1 MKQTELRLLM
11 CLSLILILA
20 ACNRSNNSENQAN
33 PTTENRPAVV
43 TVLVSPVKNTSET
56 GLITLSG
63 ATEPETT
70 VDIGFMV
77 SGKVNQVNVQEGQ
90 NIKSGALIASL
101 DPTDYRLG
109 VDIANANVARVQDEY
124 NRLSILNQRG
134 SIAPADYQKAVI
146 GLREVKAHQKLA
158 AKNLRE
164 TRLYAPI
171 SGIVAR
177 RGADPGEIISQGMP
191 LFSIV
196 DIQPIKVRASVP
208 ESEVGQVKTGQPA
221 EVYISALDST
231 FTGKISLIGAV
242 ADPASR
248 TYTVKI
254 DLPNPNAA
262 IRPGMVAEARLPAAQ
277 KINALVVPGEAIL
290 RDPDQATYV
299 FVVDQQKSQTF
310 RRNVTVGRFYGN
322 NIEITS
328 GLTQNDLVV
337 TGGQQR
343 LNDAARVQIK
353 EDIR

>member
-1 MKQTELRLLM
+1 MKQTDFRLLL
-11 CLSLILILA
+11 CLPLVLWLA
-20 ACNRSNNSENQAN
+20 ACNRTNNREN
-33 PTTENRPAVV
+33 PTSPATTNQTDAV
-43 TVLVSPVKNTSET
+43 TVLVTPVQNTSET
-56 GLITLSG
+56 GQITLSG

-70 VDIGFMV
+70 VDLGFMV
-77 SGKVNQVNVQEGQ
+77 SGKINQITVQEGQ
-90 NIKSGALIASL
+90 TIKSGQLIAGL

-146 GLREVKAHQKLA
+146 GLREVKAHQQLA

-177 RGADPGEIISQGMP
+177 RGADPGEIISQGMA

-208 ESEVGQVKTGQPA
+208 EAEVGQVKTGQA
-221 EVYISALDST
+221 AQVYISALDT
-231 FTGKISLIGAV
+231 TLTGKVSLIGAV

-254 DLPNPNAA
+254 DLPNKNAT
-262 IRPGMVAEARLPAAQ
+262 IRPGMVADVRLPAAQ
-277 KINALVVPGEAIL
+277 KINALVVPGEAIR

-299 FVVDQQKSQTF
+299 FVVDQQKNQAF
-310 RRNVTVGRFYGN
+310 RRNITVGRLYGN

-328 GLTQNDLVV
+328 GLAPNDLVV
-337 TGGQQR
+337 TGGQER
-343 LNDAARVQIK
+343 LNDAAPVQIK